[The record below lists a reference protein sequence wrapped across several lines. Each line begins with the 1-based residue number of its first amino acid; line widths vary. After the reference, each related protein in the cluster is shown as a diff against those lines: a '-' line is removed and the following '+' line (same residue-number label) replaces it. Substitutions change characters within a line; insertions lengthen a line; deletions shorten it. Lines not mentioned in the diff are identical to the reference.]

1 MIDASSLT
9 MKFVSEIIITSVIT
23 INIIVKDKIN

>member
-9 MKFVSEIIITSVIT
+9 MKFVSEIIITSVII